1 MKKLIEDLNV
11 FRKYFRGKQ
20 DVSDEIQISIYFIK
34 YDIQTYIENNI
45 SCKKA
50 KEKLFWLIGDGL
62 KKLLTMNPMKKNIT
76 KRNTTSENI
85 TYLVDNKKFLCQ
97 HEKLHPLTA
106 KRGKLISEIIY
117 RDIEK

>member
-1 MKKLIEDLNV
+1 MVEWGLTKKIAHHES
-11 FRKYFRGKQ
+11 Y
-20 DVSDEIQISIYFIK
+20 E
-34 YDIQTYIENNI
+34 
-45 SCKKA
+45 
-50 KEKLFWLIGDGL
+50 
-62 KKLLTMNPMKKNIT
+62 KNIT

-106 KRGKLISEIIY
+106 KRRKLISEIIY